1 MLEEIYNIK
10 REEIDLIIK
19 KILKENKINLS
30 ENEYEKNKELIEKLE
45 ENYNIKL
52 GNICKELYLKGLKDG
67 INLII
72 ESKNEK
78 EIKNIF

>member
-10 REEIDLIIK
+10 REEIDLVIK
-19 KILKENKINLS
+19 QALKSVQEKLENIDY
-30 ENEYEKNKELIEKLE
+30 ENNKKLIEKIE

-52 GNICKELYLKGLKDG
+52 GAICKELYIKGLKDG

-72 ESKNEK
+72 ESK
-78 EIKNIF
+78 

>member
-10 REEIDLIIK
+10 REEIDLVIK
-19 KILKENKINLS
+19 QALKSVQEKLEKIDYEN
-30 ENEYEKNKELIEKLE
+30 NKKLIEKIE

-52 GNICKELYLKGLKDG
+52 GAVCKELYIKGLKDG

-72 ESKNEK
+72 ESKN
-78 EIKNIF
+78 

>member
-45 ENYNIKL
+45 DNYNIKL
-52 GNICKELYLKGLKDG
+52 GNISKELYLKGLKDG

>member
-10 REEIDLIIK
+10 REEIDLVIK
-19 KILKENKINLS
+19 QALKSVQEKLEKIDYEN
-30 ENEYEKNKELIEKLE
+30 NKKMIEKIE

-52 GNICKELYLKGLKDG
+52 GAVCKELYIKGLKDG

-72 ESKNEK
+72 ESKN
-78 EIKNIF
+78 